1 MLTLQQASII
11 IDAAI
16 AKARSLQIKPLA
28 VAALDSRGVMIAFK
42 GEDGIGLMLPDIAR
56 AKAYGCIAVNRGSRQ
71 LMAMAIERPHLS
83 TALTEISG
91 GRFVPVPG
99 GVLIRDANRTL
110 LGAIGISGDTSDN
123 DEICA
128 VAGIEAAGMIADT
141 GG

>member
-71 LMAMAIERPHLS
+71 LMAMAIEKIVQIP
-83 TALTEISG
+83 A
-91 GRFVPVPG
+91 
-99 GVLIRDANRTL
+99 
-110 LGAIGISGDTSDN
+110 
-123 DEICA
+123 
-128 VAGIEAAGMIADT
+128 
-141 GG
+141 